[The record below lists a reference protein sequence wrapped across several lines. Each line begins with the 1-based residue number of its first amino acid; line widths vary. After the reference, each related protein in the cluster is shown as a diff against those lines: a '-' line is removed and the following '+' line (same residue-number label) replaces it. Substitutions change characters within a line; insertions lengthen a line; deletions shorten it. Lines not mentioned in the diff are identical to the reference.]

1 MEVDHKVEAELPGE
15 VQGDEEDQADMRP
28 ELIHLASRV
37 KRRQGK
43 AKAPV
48 MQRRLL
54 GVEEVADLLAI
65 SPKTIYNQVGRKSK
79 RQFPVKA
86 KRVGRL
92 VKFAVEDVENFIQKL

>member
-1 MEVDHKVEAELPGE
+1 M
-15 VQGDEEDQADMRP
+15 
-28 ELIHLASRV
+28 
-37 KRRQGK
+37 RRQGK
-43 AKAPV
+43 AKAPG
-48 MQRRLL
+48 MQLRRLL
-54 GVEEVADLLAI
+54 GVEEVADLLGI

>member
-1 MEVDHKVEAELPGE
+1 MEDKLETELTE
-15 VQGDEEDQADMRP
+15 DLERDQAQP
-28 ELIHLASRV
+28 TCELVHLASRV

-43 AKAPV
+43 AKATV

-54 GVEEVADLLAI
+54 GVEEVADLLGI